1 MARVGAPPQFARL
14 SGVAVQKARGAP
26 QQCGPSDSLP
36 DCKKLVDAFTAQTRM
51 AGYLAKAG
59 KILHC
64 SSKSL
69 SYQSRRGGNLS
80 SGVRLG
86 CRSPLRDIFLPPLL
100 QFLASGDYLFRA
112 LTIIFAHL
120 CELLGAH
127 QQRSMLLLAEN
138 HRNRMRDARNRWPLP
153 TEPFC
158 GGIGQAV
165 ATISCPAI

>member
-1 MARVGAPPQFARL
+1 MQT
-14 SGVAVQKARGAP
+14 ARGAP

-138 HRNRMRDARNRWPLP
+138 HRKSDERCAEQVAITDRTFYSGM
-153 TEPFC
+153 
-158 GGIGQAV
+158 GQAV
-165 ATISCPAI
+165 ATISCRAI